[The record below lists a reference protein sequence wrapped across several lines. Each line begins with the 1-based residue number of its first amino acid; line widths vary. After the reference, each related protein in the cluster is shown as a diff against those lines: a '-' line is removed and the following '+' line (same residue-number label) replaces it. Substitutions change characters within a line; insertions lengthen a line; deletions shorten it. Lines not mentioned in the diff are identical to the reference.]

1 MLFCNRISKGEGMRK
16 AKIIA
21 TMGPACE
28 DERVLAEMVAAGM
41 NVARFNMSHGD
52 QASHKKQIDSVKRI
66 RERLGIALPIMIDTK
81 GPEIRI
87 KQFENG
93 EVVLKEKQRFTLTAC
108 DEVGSS
114 ERVSV
119 TYKNLPNIVGRG
131 TRILLADGLIELR
144 VISTTETDVN
154 CEVVFGGVLG
164 NNKSINIPGV
174 ELDLPYLSVQDKADI
189 LFAVNERAEY
199 LAISFVRNKEDVG
212 QIRAYLHRLGDKEMK
227 IISKIENQEGV
238 DNIDEIIAASDGIMV
253 ARGDLG
259 VEVPFEKI
267 PAIQKQIISKCK
279 AAGKLS
285 ITATQMLES
294 MITHSRPTRAE
305 ISDVANAILD
315 GTGSVM
321 LSGETSVGAF
331 PARVIETMSSIIVE
345 CEAGQVGALDFSKFE
360 KLSGNLNASVAF
372 GACALAK
379 TSAAKAIIAV
389 TRSGSTAIEVS
400 RFRPDVPILGCTPNE
415 RVFQSLGAVWGVYPI
430 RQPEIDTIDRLIE
443 HAKEMAVA
451 TKLIKKGDLVVQ
463 TAGKETRISGSNMLI
478 LDFA

>member
-1 MLFCNRISKGEGMRK
+1 MRK

-66 RERLGIALPIMIDTK
+66 RERFGIALPIMIDTK

-93 EVVLKEKQRFTLTAC
+93 EVVLKEKQRFTLTTR

-131 TRILLADGLIELR
+131 TRILLADGVIELR

-174 ELDLPYLSVQDKADI
+174 ELDLPYLSAQDKADI

-238 DNIDEIIAASDGIMV
+238 DNIDEII
-253 ARGDLG
+253 DLCWF
-259 VEVPFEKI
+259 FE
-267 PAIQKQIISKCK
+267 
-279 AAGKLS
+279 
-285 ITATQMLES
+285 
-294 MITHSRPTRAE
+294 
-305 ISDVANAILD
+305 
-315 GTGSVM
+315 
-321 LSGETSVGAF
+321 
-331 PARVIETMSSIIVE
+331 
-345 CEAGQVGALDFSKFE
+345 E
-360 KLSGNLNASVAF
+360 KLPLPTIKMTNTVSYFTKSGNRTF
-372 GACALAK
+372 H
-379 TSAAKAIIAV
+379 KAINKAKKAFLEK
-389 TRSGSTAIEVS
+389 GSIVS
-400 RFRPDVPILGCTPNE
+400 FLDK
-415 RVFQSLGAVWGVYPI
+415 S
-430 RQPEIDTIDRLIE
+430 
-443 HAKEMAVA
+443 
-451 TKLIKKGDLVVQ
+451 
-463 TAGKETRISGSNMLI
+463 SNV
-478 LDFA
+478 